1 MTLAFNSLVNL
12 QVNCRNGGD
21 MNSSLLCDSLYSFK
35 LTIDCPVPVVIAAT
49 ATANRLIGA
58 IVFKLVTDDLFLTHI
73 RSCPVFLKRELYL
86 SHWK

>member
-1 MTLAFNSLVNL
+1 MMTLAFNSLVNL

-35 LTIDCPVPVVIAAT
+35 LTIGLPCAAT